1 MSEYDGYEPV
11 IGLEIHA
18 QLQTES
24 KIFCGCKN
32 AYGEPPNTLTCPV
45 CLGLPGALPVLN
57 KQAVEKAIKMIL
69 AVGGKVCNR
78 SVFARKN
85 YFYPDLPKGYQIS
98 QFDKPIGE
106 GGVINF
112 ALEDGTKKSCRLTRI
127 HIEEDAGKSLHPE
140 KGEGITRVD
149 LNRCGTPLIEIVSEP
164 EMRSPEEAYAYF
176 VKVKQILQYTKV
188 SSGDMEKGHLRCDAN
203 ISVRP
208 VGQEEFG
215 TRTEIKNM
223 NSFKGVERA
232 IKFEIQRQV
241 KLLKSGGSVTQATLL
256 WDESRQVAE
265 AMRSKEESHDY
276 RYFPEPDL
284 VNLVVKDDW
293 IENVKENMPELPDEK
308 SERFVKDYQI
318 RAYDAMVLTDTVS
331 LADYYDEV
339 MQSAKDGRI
348 AANWV
353 QSELLGVLKDSGYDI
368 STFKVR
374 PNMIADIV
382 NKIESKEISGKMAK
396 TVFAEMVETGKGAE
410 AIIKE
415 KGLVQISDEKQL
427 LAIIDSIISAN
438 SGNVDKYKSGKTNLL
453 GFFVGQVMKETK
465 GQANPE
471 VVNRLLKQKLDG

>member
-1 MSEYDGYEPV
+1 MAEYDGYEPV

-57 KQAVEKAIKMIL
+57 QQAVERAIKMIL
-69 AVGGKVCNR
+69 AVGGKVHNR

-106 GGVINF
+106 GGEINF
-112 ALEDGTKKSCRLTRI
+112 SLEDGTQKSCRLTRI
-127 HIEEDAGKSLHPE
+127 HLEEDAGKSLHPE
-140 KGEGITRVD
+140 KGEGFTRVD

-208 VGQEEFG
+208 VGQKEFG
-215 TRTEIKNM
+215 TRTEVKNM

-293 IENVKENMPELPDEK
+293 IENVKANMPELPDEK
-308 SERFVKDYQI
+308 SARFVKDYQI
-318 RAYDAMVLTDTVS
+318 RAYDAMVLTDTTS

-339 MQSAKDGRI
+339 MQHTKDSRT

-353 QSELLGVLKDSGYDI
+353 QSELLGVLKDSGDDI
-368 STFKVR
+368 ADFKVR

-396 TVFAEMVETGKGAE
+396 QVFAEMVETGKGAE

-415 KGLVQISDEKQL
+415 KGLVQISDETQL
-427 LAIIDSIISAN
+427 LEIIDNILSAN
-438 SGNVDKYKSGKTNLL
+438 SGNVDKYKSGKTNIF

-471 VVNRLLKQKLDG
+471 IVNRLLKQKLDG

>member
-1 MSEYDGYEPV
+1 MSAAWEVV
-11 IGLEIHA
+11 IGLEIHT
-18 QLQTES
+18 QLATRS
-24 KIFCGCKN
+24 KIFSAAST
-32 AYGEPPNTLTCPV
+32 AYGAPPNTQA
-45 CLGLPGALPVLN
+45 CLVDLGYPGVLPVLN
-57 KQAVEKAIKMIL
+57 EEVVRMACKFGL
-69 AVGGKVCNR
+69 AVNATVARR

-112 ALEDGTKKSCRLTRI
+112 ALEDGTRKSCRLTRI

-140 KGEGITRVD
+140 KGEGFTRVD

-265 AMRSKEESHDY
+265 TMRSKEESHDY

-318 RAYDAMVLTDTVS
+318 RPYDAMVLTDTVP

-353 QSELLGVLKDSGYDI
+353 QSELLGVLKDSGDDI

-396 TVFAEMVETGKGAE
+396 TVFAEMVETGKGAD

>member
-1 MSEYDGYEPV
+1 
-11 IGLEIHA
+11 
-18 QLQTES
+18 
-24 KIFCGCKN
+24 
-32 AYGEPPNTLTCPV
+32 
-45 CLGLPGALPVLN
+45 
-57 KQAVEKAIKMIL
+57 
-69 AVGGKVCNR
+69 
-78 SVFARKN
+78 
-85 YFYPDLPKGYQIS
+85 
-98 QFDKPIGE
+98 
-106 GGVINF
+106 
-112 ALEDGTKKSCRLTRI
+112 
-127 HIEEDAGKSLHPE
+127 
-140 KGEGITRVD
+140 
-149 LNRCGTPLIEIVSEP
+149 
-164 EMRSPEEAYAYF
+164 
-176 VKVKQILQYTKV
+176 
-188 SSGDMEKGHLRCDAN
+188 MEKGHLRCDAN

-208 VGQEEFG
+208 IGEETFG

-241 KLLKSGGSVTQATLL
+241 KLLKSGSSVTQATLL

-284 VNLVVKDDW
+284 VNLVVNDDW

-318 RAYDAMVLTDTVS
+318 RPYDAMVLTDTVS

-339 MQSAKDGRI
+339 MQYTKDGRA

-353 QSELLGVLKDSGYDI
+353 QSELLGVLKDSGDHL

-396 TVFAEMVETGKGAE
+396 QVFAEMVESGKGAE

-427 LAIIDSIISAN
+427 LAIIGKILSAN
-438 SGNVDKYKSGKTNLL
+438 SGSVDKYKSGKTNIF

>member
-1 MSEYDGYEPV
+1 
-11 IGLEIHA
+11 
-18 QLQTES
+18 
-24 KIFCGCKN
+24 
-32 AYGEPPNTLTCPV
+32 
-45 CLGLPGALPVLN
+45 
-57 KQAVEKAIKMIL
+57 
-69 AVGGKVCNR
+69 
-78 SVFARKN
+78 
-85 YFYPDLPKGYQIS
+85 
-98 QFDKPIGE
+98 
-106 GGVINF
+106 
-112 ALEDGTKKSCRLTRI
+112 
-127 HIEEDAGKSLHPE
+127 
-140 KGEGITRVD
+140 
-149 LNRCGTPLIEIVSEP
+149 
-164 EMRSPEEAYAYF
+164 MRSPEEAYAYF

-265 AMRSKEESHDY
+265 TMRSKEESHDY

-353 QSELLGVLKDSGYDI
+353 QSELLGVLKDSGDDI

>member
-69 AVGGKVCNR
+69 AVGGKVRNR

-106 GGVINF
+106 GGEICF
-112 ALEDGTKKSCRLTRI
+112 SLEDGTKKSCRLTRI

-140 KGEGITRVD
+140 KGESFTRVD

-176 VKVKQILQYTKV
+176 VKVKQILQYTNV

-208 VGQEEFG
+208 IGEETFG

-241 KLLKSGGSVTQATLL
+241 KLLKSGSSVTQATLL

-284 VNLVVKDDW
+284 VNLVVNDDW
-293 IENVKENMPELPDEK
+293 IENVRENMPELPDAK

-318 RAYDAMVLTDTVS
+318 RPYDAMVLTDTVS

-339 MQSAKDGRI
+339 MQYTKDGRA

-353 QSELLGVLKDSGYDI
+353 QSELLGVLKDSGDHL

-374 PNMIADIV
+374 PNMIAEIV

-396 TVFAEMVETGKGAE
+396 QVFAEMVESGKGADV
-410 AIIKE
+410 IIKE
-415 KGLVQISDEKQL
+415 KGLVQISDDKQL
-427 LAIIDSIISAN
+427 LAIIGKILSAN
-438 SGNVDKYKSGKTNLL
+438 SGSVDKYKSGKTNIF

>member
-1 MSEYDGYEPV
+1 
-11 IGLEIHA
+11 
-18 QLQTES
+18 
-24 KIFCGCKN
+24 
-32 AYGEPPNTLTCPV
+32 
-45 CLGLPGALPVLN
+45 
-57 KQAVEKAIKMIL
+57 MIL
-69 AVGGKVCNR
+69 AVGGKVRNR
-78 SVFARKN
+78 SDFARKN

-112 ALEDGTKKSCRLTRI
+112 QLEDGTRKSCRLTRI

-140 KGEGITRVD
+140 KGEGFTRVD

-265 AMRSKEESHDY
+265 TMRSKEESHDY

-353 QSELLGVLKDSGYDI
+353 QSELLGVLKDSGDDI

>member
-11 IGLEIHA
+11 IGLEMHD

-69 AVGGKVCNR
+69 AVGGKVRNR

-112 ALEDGTKKSCRLTRI
+112 QLEDGTKKSCRLTRI

-188 SSGDMEKGHLRCDAN
+188 STGDMEKGHLRCDAN

-241 KLLKSGGSVTQATLL
+241 KLLKSDGSVTQATLL

-265 AMRSKEESHDY
+265 AMRSKEEAHDY

-293 IENVKENMPELPDEK
+293 IENVKENMPELPDK
-308 SERFVKDYQI
+308 KAERFVKDYQI
-318 RAYDAMVLTDTVS
+318 RPYDAMVLTDTVS

-353 QSELLGVLKDSGYDI
+353 QSELLGVLKDSGDDI
-368 STFKVR
+368 STFRVR

-396 TVFAEMVETGKGAE
+396 TVFAEMVETGKGAD

-415 KGLVQISDEKQL
+415 KVLVQISDEKQL
-427 LAIIDSIISAN
+427 LAIIDTIISAN

-465 GQANPE
+465 GQANPK